1 MPQWGERILDV
12 GCGPGALAAE
22 LISLGAEVGA
32 ADASA
37 SFVAA
42 VRSRL
47 PGVDVRHA
55 VAEDLPFDDATFDR
69 TVSQLA
75 VHFFT
80 DPVAGL
86 REMSR
91 VTRPGGLVAAAV
103 WDLGARDTPLAV
115 FWDAAKRLEP
125 SAHDESGRA
134 GTQKG

>member
-1 MPQWGERILDV
+1 
-12 GCGPGALAAE
+12 
-22 LISLGAEVGA
+22 
-32 ADASA
+32 
-37 SFVAA
+37 
-42 VRSRL
+42 
-47 PGVDVRHA
+47 VDVRHA
-55 VAEDLPFDDATFDR
+55 VAEDLPFDDATIDR

-134 GTQKG
+134 GTQKGQFAELLRAADLKDVEESVLVVSTSFDDFDRRGTGRFLCPRP